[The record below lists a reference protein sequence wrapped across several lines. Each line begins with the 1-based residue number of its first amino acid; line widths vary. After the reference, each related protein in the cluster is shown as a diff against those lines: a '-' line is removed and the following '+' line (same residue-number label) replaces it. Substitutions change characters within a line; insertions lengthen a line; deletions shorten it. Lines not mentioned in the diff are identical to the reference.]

1 MISVKI
7 HCGCG
12 QRYAFEVEPV
22 NGLMPSSVVCPVCG
36 ADGTG
41 AANEIIAHVL
51 AAQPTVSCVSPTPVA
66 PSITPRSP
74 LQRFSQEPTSNQS
87 HKMDANSMDQRPRQ
101 WRFVF
106 WIVTLVL
113 LSLFLYQQA
122 SGGRRWVSL
131 PGVLLSMGML
141 CRLSSRC
148 VRSGLLRRSLS
159 IAQWLFL
166 AGFAVSTIRLTF
178 AG

>member
-74 LQRFSQEPTSNQS
+74 LQRFSQEPHRTS
-87 HKMDANSMDQRPRQ
+87 HTKWMPTQ
-101 WRFVF
+101 W
-106 WIVTLVL
+106 INDPD
-113 LSLFLYQQA
+113 
-122 SGGRRWVSL
+122 SGGSCF
-131 PGVLLSMGML
+131 G
-141 CRLSSRC
+141 
-148 VRSGLLRRSLS
+148 
-159 IAQWLFL
+159 
-166 AGFAVSTIRLTF
+166 
-178 AG
+178 